1 MPRGPGEIIVI
12 GWLNPSTRGPS
23 APSTIWR
30 SRTTTSEPR
39 QDAAASAR
47 AAVKLPEQAARAGTP
62 WRSEDPVPLC
72 CDHGQPPNVAPLP
85 YRVVGQL
92 RNRHPHRAKHCVRQS
107 EAFGGGETSVSR
119 VPGVSREL
127 Y

>member
-72 CDHGQPPNVAPLP
+72 CDHGQPPHVAPLP
-85 YRVVGQL
+85 YGWWGSGETGVLTG
-92 RNRHPHRAKHCVRQS
+92 RNTVS
-107 EAFGGGETSVSR
+107 EASGGGETSVSR